1 MPAPAPADA
10 VEPTQLSLRH
20 ARWSVTFLFTLAGLV
35 IGGWASRVPDV
46 KLALGADAARWGTIN
61 VASAIGVLCSMLLV
75 AALIVRIGP
84 RRISLLAAPF
94 VVAAPVVNALAG
106 HPWQLAGGLLVQ
118 GAALGMLQAPMNAQA
133 VAVEKAY
140 GRPILTSFHA
150 CFSIGALAGAL
161 LGAGSAALHVS
172 PFQQFAL
179 TSTLLAVGLV
189 VAARR
194 LPADP
199 AGGASAGSARLRLTQ
214 GLGLLAALAF
224 LALFAEGVSANWS
237 AIYTRESVGALGA
250 WPATTY
256 AGFAL
261 AMVVGRLFG
270 DRVRFRVGTV
280 RMLVGSGVLAAA
292 GVGLALATHTTAGAV
307 VGFAIAGL
315 GLSSIVPTIYSLA
328 GSLPGLP
335 PGRGVALVALGA
347 WPAQLIAP
355 PFIGGVAQE
364 VGLRGSLLVV
374 VGCALAVAL
383 VVALLRGRLVPAA
396 VNVEEVHAEGVH
408 AEGVHADEVHAE
420 GRPTSP
426 R

>member
-1 MPAPAPADA
+1 MPSPAPADT
-10 VEPTQLSLRH
+10 VEPIELSLRH

-46 KLALGADAARWGTIN
+46 KAALAADDATWGTIN
-61 VASAIGVLCSMLLV
+61 IASAVGVLGSMLLV
-75 AALIVRIGP
+75 AVLIVRAGP
-84 RRISLLAAPF
+84 RRLSLVAAPF
-94 VVAAPVVNALAG
+94 VVVAPVVNALAG
-106 HPWQLAGGLLVQ
+106 HPWQLAAGLLVQ
-118 GAALGMLQAPMNAQA
+118 GAAIGMLQAPMNAQA

-150 CFSIGALAGAL
+150 CFSIGALGGAL
-161 LGAGSAALHVS
+161 LGAGAAAADVS
-172 PFQQFAL
+172 PFHQFAL
-179 TSTLLAVGLV
+179 TSTLLAVGLGF
-189 VAARR
+189 AARR
-194 LPADP
+194 LPAEP
-199 AGGASAGSARLRLTQ
+199 AGESSAGSARPRPTQ
-214 GLGLLAALAF
+214 GLALLARMAF

-250 WPATTY
+250 WPAATY

-280 RMLVGSGVLAAA
+280 RMLVGSGVVAAT
-292 GVGLALATHTTAGAV
+292 GVGLALATHTTAGAIA
-307 VGFAIAGL
+307 GFAIAGL

-328 GSLPGLP
+328 GGLPGLP

-355 PFIGGVAQE
+355 PFIGGVAHA
-364 VGLRGSLLVV
+364 VSLRASLLVV
-374 VGCALAVAL
+374 VACALAVAV
-383 VVALLRGRLVPAA
+383 VVAVLRGRLVPTA
-396 VNVEEVHAEGVH
+396 
-408 AEGVHADEVHAE
+408 VHADEQAAA
-420 GRPTSP
+420 PT